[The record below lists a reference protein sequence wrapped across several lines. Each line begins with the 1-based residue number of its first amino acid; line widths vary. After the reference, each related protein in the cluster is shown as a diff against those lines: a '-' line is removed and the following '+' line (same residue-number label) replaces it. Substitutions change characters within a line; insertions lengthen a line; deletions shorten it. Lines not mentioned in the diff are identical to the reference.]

1 MSSSRRIPRGI
12 SLSNTVHSDVAP
24 CLPLPSLPVFCGA
37 VDQEI
42 RLSDESNGSRSV
54 NRNVVLNQ
62 ADKIASLLQETDV
75 SYLWVVF
82 WILRIT
88 CLFIVELLY
97 CYMYLCMYVCKACL
111 ETLWTVIC
119 LLVIWVAWLWE
130 MSTYS
135 NNCKLERGIGFVK

>member
-75 SYLWVVF
+75 SYL
-82 WILRIT
+82 
-88 CLFIVELLY
+88 
-97 CYMYLCMYVCKACL
+97 
-111 ETLWTVIC
+111 
-119 LLVIWVAWLWE
+119 
-130 MSTYS
+130 
-135 NNCKLERGIGFVK
+135 